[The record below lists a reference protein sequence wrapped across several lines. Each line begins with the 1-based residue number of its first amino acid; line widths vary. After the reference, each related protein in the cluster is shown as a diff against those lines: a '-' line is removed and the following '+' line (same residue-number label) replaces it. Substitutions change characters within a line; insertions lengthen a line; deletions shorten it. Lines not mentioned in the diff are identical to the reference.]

1 MEPSCC
7 DPHARAGL
15 THLAHPHRAR
25 VRPAEPLDAP
35 GACPALTPRAV
46 ASIGVQTRPAGSRAG
61 MGAGLG
67 RGRTRP
73 PEPPPAAPIPVRPAP
88 RDEGITPPSPACP
101 SPALPLLPSQQPC
114 CDMPCHAVPCR
125 ANSPFPAPTPFRA
138 SSPPSPSIP
147 SSPALPQAPAAGCDP
162 EGLGRGS
169 PWGWDTAGPRGT
181 GQHCQA
187 PGTDLQGEGSG
198 QVVAWPKGG
207 SEEPVWWPSP
217 SGSFQGRFRE
227 CWGGCGRSPQLCSHR
242 GAVGSN
248 NFITGTALAAGTG
261 LGKGTGPSVPP
272 EPPLSAA
279 SAPAHPEQL
288 EIWLFSP
295 ILPLL

>member
-1 MEPSCC
+1 M
-7 DPHARAGL
+7 
-15 THLAHPHRAR
+15 
-25 VRPAEPLDAP
+25 
-35 GACPALTPRAV
+35 
-46 ASIGVQTRPAGSRAG
+46 
-61 MGAGLG
+61 
-67 RGRTRP
+67 
-73 PEPPPAAPIPVRPAP
+73 
-88 RDEGITPPSPACP
+88 
-101 SPALPLLPSQQPC
+101 
-114 CDMPCHAVPCR
+114 PCR
-125 ANSPFPAPTPFRA
+125 ANSPSPAPTPFHA
-138 SSPPSPSIP
+138 SSAPSPSIP

-181 GQHCQA
+181 GQHCQV
-187 PGTDLQGEGSG
+187 PGTDLQGEGKAEGSG
-198 QVVAWPKGG
+198 QVVTWPKGG
-207 SEEPVWWPSP
+207 SEEPAWWPSP

-279 SAPAHPEQL
+279 SAPAHPEEP

-295 ILPLL
+295 FFPSFNLYPALLHREKRPLLLPSLWEEHSRGQRQLEGFPAALERTSWIQVE